1 MPNFRDPE
9 TLLIRRQEDEAA
21 RKRRPPPR
29 RWPSSPHD
37 LAQRERVPPPPL
49 APGREKA
56 PLLTHLKRTAGD
68 TLRLPGTLTATRL
81 KVTTVLNAAELLA
94 VPVPVGKPRV
104 TLRIRLLPDRALTAE
119 IAAKSLRRALRA
131 IRETGADNVALV
143 LQGRLSGDTIAE
155 AGLSAQPKAAKP
167 KQAP

>member
-1 MPNFRDPE
+1 MKMPNHRDPE
-9 TLLIRRQEDEAA
+9 TLLIRPEESEAA
-21 RKRRPPPR
+21 RRGRPPLR
-29 RWPSSPHD
+29 HWPSSPR
-37 LAQRERVPPPPL
+37 AAAPMSRVPPPPL
-49 APGREKA
+49 APDREKS
-56 PLLTHLKRTAGD
+56 LL
-68 TLRLPGTLTATRL
+68 LRVPGTLTAMRL
-81 KVTTVLNAAELLA
+81 KVTTTLDAAELLA

-155 AGLSAQPKAAKP
+155 AGLSAQPRAAKSR
-167 KQAP
+167 QAP